1 MRRISIFVFITAI
14 FAIAFLAAGT
24 AFYFYSV
31 NDRFRHNQM
40 VVQRNIL
47 FAQNILLRIERGDT
61 ADDIMKTTEKF
72 GMKWILDKEE
82 GESLLMGARLLGRQ
96 PTPSGFIDML
106 KNGDHIYVLINA
118 RGKLILFEDMKFKPY
133 SPLMIWVYF
142 GLTALVMGLIFWAI
156 WFKLRPLKYLQRC
169 IRKFGRG
176 ELDIHCRI
184 DGSDEIAQVSQAID
198 EAIGRIRTLIQ
209 SRNLF
214 IRNIMHE
221 LKTPLTKG
229 LLTVQML
236 SDGKQKERLERIFMR
251 LDSTISEFGT
261 IEQLSSGQFPLNIR
275 PIVMQDLVDQAVDLA
290 MIEKEKGWYHIEP
303 ALVEGDFKLLSIAL
317 KNLIDNALKY
327 SDDKRFRLL
336 ADEKEIVVEN
346 VGKKL
351 PHPLSYYIQ
360 PYTQGSDAIS
370 GLGLGLYIVDMITKA
385 HGFEFV
391 YEYKDG
397 MNRFIIRFK
406 KTKAEEK
413 KGLP

>member
-1 MRRISIFVFITAI
+1 MRRVSIFVFIAAI
-14 FAIAFLAAGT
+14 FAIAFLATGT

-61 ADDIMKTTEKF
+61 AEDIMKTTKKY
-72 GMKWILDKEE
+72 GMKWILDREE
-82 GESLLMGARLLGRQ
+82 GRSLLMGARLLGRQ

-106 KNGDHIYVLINA
+106 KKGDHIYILINA
-118 RGKLILFEDMKFKPY
+118 HGKLILFEDLKFKPY
-133 SPLMIWVYF
+133 DPMVVWIYF
-142 GLTALVMGLIFWAI
+142 ALTALVMGLIFWAI

-169 IRKFGRG
+169 IRKFGEG
-176 ELDIHCRI
+176 ELQIHCRI
-184 DGSDEIAQVSQAID
+184 DGTDEIAQVSQAID

-229 LLTVQML
+229 LLSVQML
-236 SDGKQKERLERIFMR
+236 PDGKQKERLERIFMR

-261 IEQLSSGQFPLNIR
+261 IEQLSSGQFPLNVR
-275 PIVMQDLVDQAVDLA
+275 PIVMQDLVDQAIDLA
-290 MIEKEKGWYHIEP
+290 MIEKERGTYEIRP
-303 ALVEGDFKLLSIAL
+303 TLIEGDFKLLSIAL

-327 SDDKRFRLL
+327 SEDKTFHLMADDR
-336 ADEKEIVVEN
+336 EIVVEN
-346 VGKKL
+346 VGEKL

-360 PYTQGSDAIS
+360 PYTQGNDAIS

-385 HGFEFV
+385 HGFRFL
-391 YEYKDG
+391 YRYKEG
-397 MNRFIIRFK
+397 KNQFIIRFRP
-406 KTKAEEK
+406 
-413 KGLP
+413 LPETTASD

>member
-1 MRRISIFVFITAI
+1 MRAPLRRVSIFVFIAAI

-61 ADDIMKTTEKF
+61 ADEIAETTRKY

-82 GESLLMGARLLGRQ
+82 GKSLLMGAKLLGRQ

-106 KNGDHIYVLINA
+106 KKGDRIFVLINA

-133 SPLMIWVYF
+133 DPTIVWLYF
-142 GLTALVMGLIFWAI
+142 GLTALVMALIFWAI

-169 IRKFGRG
+169 IRKFGEG
-176 ELDIHCRI
+176 ELQIHCKI
-184 DGSDEIAQVSQAID
+184 EGTDEIAQVSQAID

-236 SDGKQKERLERIFMR
+236 PDGKQKERLERIFMR

-275 PIVMQDLVDQAVDLA
+275 PIVMQDLVDQAIDLA
-290 MIEKEKGWYHIEP
+290 MIEKEKGTYDIKP
-303 ALVEGDFKLLSIAL
+303 ARIEGDFKLLSIAL

-327 SDDKRFRLL
+327 SPDKTFRLI
-336 ADEKEIVVEN
+336 ADEKAIIVEN
-346 VGKKL
+346 HGEKL

-360 PYTQGSDAIS
+360 PYTQGDEAIS
-370 GLGLGLYIVDMITKA
+370 GLGLGLYIVDMIAKA
-385 HGFEFV
+385 HGFTFK
-391 YEYKDG
+391 YEYLDG
-397 MNRFIIRFK
+397 KNRFIIEF
-406 KTKAEEK
+406 
-413 KGLP
+413 

>member
-1 MRRISIFVFITAI
+1 MRAPLRRVSIFGFIAAI
-14 FAIAFLAAGT
+14 FALAVLAAGT

-47 FAQNILLRIERGDT
+47 FAQNILLRIERGDS
-61 ADDIMKTTEKF
+61 ADEIAETTHKY

-82 GESLLMGARLLGRQ
+82 GESLLMGAKLLGRQ

-106 KNGDHIYVLINA
+106 KKGDRIFVLINA

-133 SPLMIWVYF
+133 DPTIVWLYF
-142 GLTALVMGLIFWAI
+142 GLTALVMALIFWAI

-169 IRKFGRG
+169 IRKFGEG
-176 ELDIHCRI
+176 ELQIHCRI
-184 DGSDEIAQVSQAID
+184 HGTDEIAQVSQAID

-236 SDGKQKERLERIFMR
+236 PDGKQKERLERIFMR
-251 LDSTISEFGT
+251 LDSTVSEFGT
-261 IEQLSSGQFPLNIR
+261 IEQLSSGQFPLTIR
-275 PIVMQDLVDQAVDLA
+275 PIVMQDLVDQAIDLA
-290 MIEKEKGWYHIEP
+290 MVEKERGTYDIKP
-303 ALVEGDFKLLSIAL
+303 ARIEGDFKLLSIAL

-327 SDDKRFRLL
+327 SSDKTFHLI
-336 ADEKEIVVEN
+336 ADEKAIIVEN
-346 VGKKL
+346 RGKKL
-351 PHPLSYYIQ
+351 PHPLNYYIQ
-360 PYTQGSDAIS
+360 PYTQGDEAIS
-370 GLGLGLYIVDMITKA
+370 GLGLGLYIVDMIAKA
-385 HGFEFV
+385 HGFRFK
-391 YEYKDG
+391 YEYIEGK
-397 MNRFIIRFK
+397 NRFIIEF
-406 KTKAEEK
+406 
-413 KGLP
+413 

>member
-1 MRRISIFVFITAI
+1 MRRVSIFVFIAAI

-47 FAQNILLRIERGDT
+47 FAQNVLLRVERGDT
-61 ADDIMKTTEKF
+61 VFDIAEMAKKF
-72 GMKWILDKEE
+72 EMKWILDKEE
-82 GESLLMGARLLGRQ
+82 GKSLLMGAKLLGRQ

-106 KNGDHIYVLINA
+106 KKGDRIFVLVNA
-118 RGKLILFEDMKFKPY
+118 RGLVILFEDMKFKPY
-133 SPLMIWVYF
+133 DPTIVWIYF

-169 IRKFGRG
+169 IRKFGEG
-176 ELDIHCRI
+176 ELQIHCKI

-229 LLTVQML
+229 LLTLQML
-236 SDGKQKERLERIFMR
+236 PEGKQKERLERIFMR

-261 IEQLSSGQFPLNIR
+261 IEQLSSGRFPLKIR
-275 PIVMQDLVDQAVDLA
+275 PIVMQDLIDQAIDLA
-290 MIEKEKGWYHIEP
+290 MIEKDKGSYDIKP
-303 ALVEGDFKLLSIAL
+303 ARIEGDFKLLSIAL
-317 KNLIDNALKY
+317 KNLIDNAIKY
-327 SDDKRFRLL
+327 STYKSFHIV
-336 ADEKEIVVEN
+336 ADEKAIIVESR
-346 VGKKL
+346 GDKL

-360 PYTQGSDAIS
+360 PYTQGNDAIS

-385 HGFEFV
+385 HGFDFLYEFR
-391 YEYKDG
+391 EG
-397 MNRFIIRFK
+397 NNRFIIRF
-406 KTKAEEK
+406 
-413 KGLP
+413 